1 MICRRCEVWVEDP
14 RRKGVFCASNQ
25 TLDALEKQS
34 KSASRRCFLST
45 RRLHYLMSRRFE
57 RVLEVEGG
65 RRGAQETVEGRVAG
79 AAAGERLSRREEDL

>member
-1 MICRRCEVWVEDP
+1 
-14 RRKGVFCASNQ
+14 
-25 TLDALEKQS
+25 
-34 KSASRRCFLST
+34 
-45 RRLHYLMSRRFE
+45 MSRRFE